1 MILSTKRN
9 KGTDQAAR
17 MRRLVCACV
26 VRNPPKT
33 GFLATR
39 PNYIGLQMIGSILTI
54 FATVLHLH
62 LYHKTENKART
73 GSCNTSGHSR
83 NITDLKENYLDE
95 TLPKHQQRHGNNS
108 NQANDGRLHACA
120 VFCCSFNGIG
130 LIVSLVW
137 NIGLIVYFLK
147 VVNS

>member
-1 MILSTKRN
+1 
-9 KGTDQAAR
+9 

-73 GSCNTSGHSR
+73 GSCNTFEHSR
-83 NITDLKENYLDE
+83 NITVLKENHSDE
-95 TLPKHQQRHGNNS
+95 TLSKHQQGHGNS
-108 NQANDGRLHACA
+108 NQANDGRLHAWA
-120 VFCCSFNGIG
+120 VFCCTFNRIG
-130 LIVSLVW
+130 LIASLVW
-137 NIGLIVYFLK
+137 NIGLIVYFLI